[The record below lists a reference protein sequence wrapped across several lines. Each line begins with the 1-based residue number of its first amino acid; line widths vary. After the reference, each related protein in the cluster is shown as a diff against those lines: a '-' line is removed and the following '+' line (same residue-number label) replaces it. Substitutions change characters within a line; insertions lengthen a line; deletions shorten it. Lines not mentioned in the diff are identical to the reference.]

1 MDGQNYVIFHNDG
14 NDSYMNT
21 TANFR
26 GADVGTTFID
36 LFFTSA
42 TNSQTAFDKVRL
54 TVTATYEEEALEA
67 IAGFMA
73 GSGPKGRVTVIADDK
88 NTKYIHDR
96 VTAVSAITLLGG
108 NKSEVE
114 VITSAKTLYSYDSGS
129 TIFVNPA
136 ATMLIQLPAA
146 AAGATT
152 SFGGAGWN
160 VQIVWQEDDGGT
172 MDNIVN
178 IGTASGEFFNG
189 VMTSGDGGGSAIANG
204 TSHDF
209 LTVLAAATS
218 GGSVRIVSD
227 GTRMYAAGHCI
238 DGTDAIFATAA
249 AS

>member
-1 MDGQNYVIFHNDG
+1 MDGQNYVVFHNDS
-14 NDSYMNT
+14 NDSYMNS

-36 LFFTSA
+36 LYFTSA
-42 TNSQTAFDKVRL
+42 TSSQTAFDKVRL
-54 TVTATYEEEALEA
+54 TVTATKEEQALEDVA
-67 IAGFMA
+67 AALAGAKNPVM
-73 GSGPKGRVTVIADDK
+73 VVADDV
-88 NTKYIHDR
+88 NSVYVSDH
-96 VTAVSAITLLGG
+96 VTAVASITLLGG
-108 NKSEVE
+108 NKTDVSV
-114 VITSAKTLYSYDSGS
+114 VTTAQTLYSYDSGK

-146 AAGATT
+146 ASGATT

>member
-1 MDGQNYVIFHNDG
+1 MDGQNYVVFHTAAD
-14 NDSYMNT
+14 DSYMNSS
-21 TANFR
+21 ANFK
-26 GADVGTTFID
+26 GADVTGNTELTVYFA
-36 LFFTSA
+36 SA
-42 TNSQTAFDKVRL
+42 TSSQAGNFDSVKLNFTAGKEVE
-54 TVTATYEEEALEA
+54 VIEALGA
-67 IAGFMA
+67 ALAGA
-73 GSGPKGRVTVIADDK
+73 KNPVTIIADDI
-88 NTKYIHDR
+88 NSVYINDN
-96 VTAVSAITLLGG
+96 ITSCGVITVLGG
-108 NKSEVE
+108 NKTDIEV
-114 VITSAKTLYSYDSGS
+114 VTTAQTLYSYDSGK
-129 TIFVNPA
+129 TYFVNPG
-136 ATMLIQLPAA
+136 ATILMQLPAA

-172 MDNIVN
+172 MDQILN

-209 LTVLAAATS
+209 LTILAAATS

-238 DGTDAIFATAA
+238 DGTDAIFATSA

>member
-1 MDGQNYVIFHNDG
+1 MDGQNYVCFHTAAD
-14 NDSYMNT
+14 DSYMNS

-26 GADVGTTFID
+26 GADVTGNTEITVYFN
-36 LFFTSA
+36 SA
-42 TNSQTAFDKVRL
+42 TSSQGGSLDSVALNITAGTEVA
-54 TVTATYEEEALEA
+54 VIEA
-67 IAGFMA
+67 IGAAMA
-73 GSGPKGRVTVIADDK
+73 GAKNPVTKIADDI
-88 NTKYIHDR
+88 NSLYCHD
-96 VTAVSAITLLGG
+96 SITSCGTITVLGG
-108 NKSEVE
+108 NKKTAE
-114 VITSAKTLYSYDSGS
+114 VITTAKTLYSYDSGK
-129 TIFVNPA
+129 TYFVNPG

-152 SFGGAGWN
+152 SFGGVGWN

-218 GGSVRIVSD
+218 GGSVRIISD

>member
-36 LFFTSA
+36 LYFTSA
-42 TNSQTAFDKVRL
+42 TSSQTAFDNVRL
-54 TVTATYEEEALEA
+54 TVTATKEEQALEDVA
-67 IAGFMA
+67 AALAGAKNPVM
-73 GSGPKGRVTVIADDK
+73 VVADDV
-88 NTKYIHDR
+88 NSVYVSDH
-96 VTAVSAITLLGG
+96 VTAVASITLLGG
-108 NKSEVE
+108 NKTDVSV
-114 VITSAKTLYSYDSGS
+114 VTTAQTLYSYDSGK

-146 AAGATT
+146 ASGATT

-178 IGTASGEFFNG
+178 IGTGSGEFFNG

>member
-1 MDGQNYVIFHNDG
+1 MNGQNYVVFHNAAD
-14 NDSYMNT
+14 DSYMNS
-21 TANFR
+21 ADNFR
-26 GADVGTTFID
+26 GAYAKEEAVDIYFS
-36 LFFTSA
+36 SA
-42 TNSQTAFDKVRL
+42 GSINSQTAFDKV
-54 TVTATYEEEALEA
+54 TVACTNGEEDRA
-67 IAGFMA
+67 IEQLAAAIG
-73 GSGPKGRVTVIADDK
+73 GGRGMTIIADDV
-88 NTKYIHDR
+88 NSVYACEDITS
-96 VTAVSAITLLGG
+96 VTSITLLGG
-108 NKSEVE
+108 NKSDVS
-114 VITSAKTLYSYDSGS
+114 VVTTAQTLYSYDSGK

-146 AAGATT
+146 ASGATT

-204 TSHDF
+204 TCHDF

-218 GGSVRIVSD
+218 GGSVKIISD

>member
-1 MDGQNYVIFHNDG
+1 MDGNNYVVFHTAAD
-14 NDSYMNT
+14 DSYMNSS
-21 TANFR
+21 ANFR
-26 GADVGTTFID
+26 GADVTGNTEVTVYFN
-36 LFFTSA
+36 SA
-42 TNSQTAFDKVRL
+42 TSSQAGSFDSVALNITAGKEIEVM
-54 TVTATYEEEALEA
+54 EALGSA
-67 IAGFMA
+67 LAGA
-73 GSGPKGRVTVIADDK
+73 KNPVAVIADDI
-88 NTKYIHDR
+88 NGTYID
-96 VTAVSAITLLGG
+96 ANITSCGTITVLGG
-108 NKSEVE
+108 NKTTAE
-114 VITSAKTLYSYDSGS
+114 VITAAKTLYSYDSGK
-129 TIFVNPA
+129 TYFVNPG

-218 GGSVRIVSD
+218 GGSVTITSD
-227 GTRMYAAGHCI
+227 GTRMHARGVCLDA
-238 DGTDAIFATAA
+238 TDCAFATAA

>member
-1 MDGQNYVIFHNDG
+1 MDGQNYVVFHNDS
-14 NDSYMNT
+14 NDSYMNS

-36 LFFTSA
+36 LYFTSA
-42 TNSQTAFDKVRL
+42 TSSQTAFDKVRL
-54 TVTATYEEEALEA
+54 TVTATYEEAVLEVIGSAL
-67 IAGFMA
+67 AGA
-73 GSGPKGRVTVIADDK
+73 KNPVVVIADDA
-88 NTKYIHDR
+88 NSVYIHER
-96 VTAVSAITLLGG
+96 ITAVDSITLLGG
-108 NKSEVE
+108 NKTDVSV
-114 VITSAKTLYSYDSGS
+114 VTTAQTLYSYDSGK

-146 AAGATT
+146 ASGATT

-178 IGTASGEFFNG
+178 IGAASGEFFQGIISNN
-189 VMTSGDGGGSAIANG
+189 DGGSDGIGNG

-209 LTVLAAATS
+209 ITVLAAATS
-218 GGSVRIVSD
+218 GNCVEIISD
-227 GTRMYAAGHCI
+227 GTRMHARGFAI
-238 DGTDAIFATAA
+238 DGADVAFATAA

>member
-1 MDGQNYVIFHNDG
+1 MTI
-14 NDSYMNT
+14 
-21 TANFR
+21 
-26 GADVGTTFID
+26 
-36 LFFTSA
+36 
-42 TNSQTAFDKVRL
+42 
-54 TVTATYEEEALEA
+54 
-67 IAGFMA
+67 
-73 GSGPKGRVTVIADDK
+73 IADDV
-88 NTKYIHDR
+88 NSVYACEDITS
-96 VTAVSAITLLGG
+96 VTSITLLGG
-108 NKSEVE
+108 NKSSVE
-114 VITSAKTLYSYDSGS
+114 VVTTAQTLYSYDSGK
-129 TIFVNPA
+129 TYFVNPA

-146 AAGATT
+146 AAGATS